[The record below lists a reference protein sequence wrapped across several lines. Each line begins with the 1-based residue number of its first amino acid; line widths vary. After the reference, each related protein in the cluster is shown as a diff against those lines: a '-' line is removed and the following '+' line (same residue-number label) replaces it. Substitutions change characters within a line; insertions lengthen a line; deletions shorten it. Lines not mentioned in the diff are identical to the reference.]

1 MKVGLVLEHFDPA
14 RGGLENWTWQFADR
28 LGKRGYE
35 VHVIAC
41 DFAAGGRVVGHEVP
55 GSPSPWKRAEA
66 MEHVLRKLDLDVI
79 HDMGGG
85 WLADIFHPHGGSTLA
100 SWEHNLLRIPRW
112 RQFRLWREKRY
123 REQAAIEKRQH
134 KTDGAV
140 IVAVSGMV
148 RDHFQKLHHVEA
160 ERIRLIPNGVDAG
173 KFSPDVCRPLRNPL
187 RDRLGIPENAVVFL
201 QVAHNLRLKNTDTAL
216 RAFARLAD
224 GEPDAR
230 LLVIGGRR
238 PDPYRKLAVS
248 LGLRDRVV
256 FGDPVPDVRPY
267 YAAADVLVHP
277 TWYDPCSLVALEA
290 LACERPVLTTRF
302 NGVSEM
308 MGDGEEGFLLDDPSD
323 VVALAGRM
331 KRLIEPDLR
340 GCMGRAA
347 RRLALRHSL
356 DEQTDAFLALYQE
369 ILRKKQGRS
378 RQGV

>member
-148 RDHFQKLHHVEA
+148 RDHFQNFTTWRPNA
-160 ERIRLIPNGVDAG
+160 SGSFPTAWMPGSFRPTSAAPSGIRCGTGWASRKTRL
-173 KFSPDVCRPLRNPL
+173 FSSRWR
-187 RDRLGIPENAVVFL
+187 
-201 QVAHNLRLKNTDTAL
+201 
-216 RAFARLAD
+216 
-224 GEPDAR
+224 
-230 LLVIGGRR
+230 
-238 PDPYRKLAVS
+238 
-248 LGLRDRVV
+248 
-256 FGDPVPDVRPY
+256 
-267 YAAADVLVHP
+267 
-277 TWYDPCSLVALEA
+277 
-290 LACERPVLTTRF
+290 TTC
-302 NGVSEM
+302 V
-308 MGDGEEGFLLDDPSD
+308 
-323 VVALAGRM
+323 
-331 KRLIEPDLR
+331 
-340 GCMGRAA
+340 
-347 RRLALRHSL
+347 
-356 DEQTDAFLALYQE
+356 
-369 ILRKKQGRS
+369 
-378 RQGV
+378 